1 MRSMGI
7 AELKALL
14 SETLARVK
22 AGEEV
27 TVTEH
32 GRPIARIMPL
42 SRANPLAATQELVR
56 TGLVKPPEKPAD
68 EAFWKMFWKL
78 PRAEYV
84 RPTRDERDEKEDA
97 GAWEL
102 REAV

>member
-68 EAFWKMFWKL
+68 EAFWKMFWKM

-84 RPTRDERDEKEDA
+84 RPRDEEEDA
-97 GAWEL
+97 GVWEL

>member
-22 AGEEV
+22 AGDEV

-68 EAFWKMFWKL
+68 EAFWKMFWKM

-84 RPTRDERDEKEDA
+84 RPRDEDEDA
-97 GAWEL
+97 GVWEL

>member
-1 MRSMGI
+1 MGI
-7 AELKALL
+7 AELKAML

-27 TVTEH
+27 QVTEH
-32 GRPIARIMPL
+32 GRPIARLMPL
-42 SRANPLAATQELVR
+42 SGASPVAATQELVR

-68 EAFWKMFWKL
+68 EAFWKTFWKL
-78 PRAEYV
+78 PRAEVV
-84 RPTRDERDEKEDA
+84 RPRDGEEESA
-97 GAWEL
+97 GGWEL

>member
-84 RPTRDERDEKEDA
+84 RPTRDERDEEEDA

>member
-1 MRSMGI
+1 MGI

-27 TVTEH
+27 QVTEH
-32 GRPIARIMPL
+32 GRPIARLMPL
-42 SRANPLAATQELVR
+42 SGASPAAATQELVR

-68 EAFWKMFWKL
+68 EAFWKTFWKL
-78 PRAEYV
+78 PRTELV
-84 RPTRDERDEKEDA
+84 RPRDDEEESA
-97 GAWEL
+97 GGWEL

>member
-1 MRSMGI
+1 MGI

-27 TVTEH
+27 QVTEH
-32 GRPIARIMPL
+32 GRPIARLMPL
-42 SRANPLAATQELVR
+42 SGANPAVATQELVR

-68 EAFWKMFWKL
+68 EAFWKTFWKM
-78 PRAEYV
+78 PRVEIV
-84 RPTRDERDEKEDA
+84 RPQSQEEE
-97 GAWEL
+97 GAENWEL

>member
-1 MRSMGI
+1 MGI

-27 TVTEH
+27 QVTEH
-32 GRPIARIMPL
+32 GRPIARLMPL
-42 SRANPLAATQELVR
+42 SGVNPAVATQELVR

-68 EAFWKMFWKL
+68 EAFWKTFWKL

-84 RPTRDERDEKEDA
+84 RPRDPEEESA
-97 GAWEL
+97 GGWEL

>member
-1 MRSMGI
+1 MGI
-7 AELKALL
+7 AELKAML
-14 SETLARVK
+14 SETLVRVK

-27 TVTEH
+27 QVTEH
-32 GRPIARIMPL
+32 GRPIARLMPL
-42 SRANPLAATQELVR
+42 SGASPVAATQELVR

-68 EAFWKMFWKL
+68 EAFWKTFWKL

-84 RPTRDERDEKEDA
+84 RPRDDEEERA
-97 GAWEL
+97 GGWEL

>member
-1 MRSMGI
+1 MGI

-27 TVTEH
+27 QVTEH
-32 GRPIARIMPL
+32 GRPIARLMPL
-42 SRANPLAATQELVR
+42 SGVNPAAATQELVR

-68 EAFWKMFWKL
+68 EAFWKTFWKM
-78 PRAEYV
+78 PRVELV
-84 RPTRDERDEKEDA
+84 RPRDPEKEESTE
-97 GAWEL
+97 GWEL

>member
-1 MRSMGI
+1 MGI

-42 SRANPLAATQELVR
+42 SRANPLAATLELVR

-68 EAFWKMFWKL
+68 EAFWKMFWKM

-84 RPTRDERDEKEDA
+84 RPRDEEEDA
-97 GAWEL
+97 GVWEL

>member
-27 TVTEH
+27 QVTEH
-32 GRPIARIMPL
+32 GRPIARLMPL
-42 SRANPLAATQELVR
+42 SGASPAAATQELVR

-68 EAFWKMFWKL
+68 EAFWKTFWKL
-78 PRAEYV
+78 PRVEVV
-84 RPTRDERDEKEDA
+84 RPRDQEEEES
-97 GAWEL
+97 GGGWEL

>member
-1 MRSMGI
+1 MGI
-7 AELKALL
+7 AELKAML

-27 TVTEH
+27 QVTEH
-32 GRPIARIMPL
+32 GRPIARLMPL
-42 SRANPLAATQELVR
+42 SGASPVAATQELVR

-68 EAFWKMFWKL
+68 EAFWKTFWKL
-78 PRAEYV
+78 PRVEYV
-84 RPTRDERDEKEDA
+84 RPREDEEESTR
-97 GAWEL
+97 GWEL

>member
-1 MRSMGI
+1 MGI

>member
-1 MRSMGI
+1 MKSMGI

-68 EAFWKMFWKL
+68 EAFWKMFWKM

-84 RPTRDERDEKEDA
+84 RPRDEEEDP
-97 GAWEL
+97 GGWEL

>member
-68 EAFWKMFWKL
+68 EAFWKMFWKM

-84 RPTRDERDEKEDA
+84 RPRDEEEDA
-97 GAWEL
+97 EVWEL

>member
-1 MRSMGI
+1 MKSMGI

-84 RPTRDERDEKEDA
+84 RPRPRDEEEDA
-97 GAWEL
+97 GGWEL
-102 REAV
+102 R

>member
-1 MRSMGI
+1 MGI

-14 SETLARVK
+14 SETLVRVK

-27 TVTEH
+27 QVTEH
-32 GRPIARIMPL
+32 GRPIARLMPL
-42 SRANPLAATQELVR
+42 SGASPAAATQELVR

-68 EAFWKMFWKL
+68 EAFWKTFWKL
-78 PRAEYV
+78 PRVEVV
-84 RPTRDERDEKEDA
+84 RLRDEEEESA
-97 GAWEL
+97 GGWEL

>member
-1 MRSMGI
+1 MGI

-27 TVTEH
+27 QVTEH
-32 GRPIARIMPL
+32 GRPIARLMPL
-42 SRANPLAATQELVR
+42 SGASPAAATQELVR

-68 EAFWKMFWKL
+68 EAFWKTFWKL
-78 PRAEYV
+78 PRVELI
-84 RPTRDERDEKEDA
+84 RPRDQEEESA
-97 GAWEL
+97 GGWEL
-102 REAV
+102 REAL

>member
-1 MRSMGI
+1 MRSLGI

-27 TVTEH
+27 MVTEH
-32 GRPIARIMPL
+32 GRPIARILPL
-42 SRANPLAATQELVR
+42 SAASPAAATQELVR
-56 TGLVKPPEKPAD
+56 MGQVRAPEKALD
-68 EAFWKMFWKL
+68 EAFWKL
-78 PRAEYV
+78 PRGQYREPFV
-84 RPTRDERDEKEDA
+84 LGEDRDEDEASEL
-97 GAWEL
+97 WEL

>member
-1 MRSMGI
+1 MKSMGI

-84 RPTRDERDEKEDA
+84 RPRPRDEEEDA

>member
-1 MRSMGI
+1 MGI

-27 TVTEH
+27 QVTEH
-32 GRPIARIMPL
+32 GRPIARLMPL
-42 SRANPLAATQELVR
+42 SGASPVAATQELVR

-68 EAFWKMFWKL
+68 EAFWKTFWKL
-78 PRAEYV
+78 PRAEVV
-84 RPTRDERDEKEDA
+84 RPRDDEEESA
-97 GAWEL
+97 GGWEL

>member
-1 MRSMGI
+1 MKSMGI

-84 RPTRDERDEKEDA
+84 RPRDEEEDVREC
-97 GAWEL
+97 WEL

>member
-1 MRSMGI
+1 MKSMGI

-84 RPTRDERDEKEDA
+84 RPRDEEEDA
-97 GAWEL
+97 GGWEL

>member
-14 SETLARVK
+14 SETLAKVK

-27 TVTEH
+27 MVTEH
-32 GRPIARIMPL
+32 GRPIARLLPL
-42 SRANPLAATQELVR
+42 SGGNPAVATQELVR

-68 EAFWKMFWKL
+68 EAFWKLFWKM

-84 RPTRDERDEKEDA
+84 RPREEAEEDA
-97 GAWEL
+97 TAWEL

>member
-1 MRSMGI
+1 MKSMGI

-22 AGEEV
+22 AGDEV

-42 SRANPLAATQELVR
+42 SRANPLAATKELVR

-84 RPTRDERDEKEDA
+84 RPRDEEDDA
-97 GAWEL
+97 KTWEL

>member
-1 MRSMGI
+1 MGI

-22 AGEEV
+22 AGDEV

-68 EAFWKMFWKL
+68 EAFWKMFWKM

-84 RPTRDERDEKEDA
+84 RPRDEEEDA
-97 GAWEL
+97 EVWEL